1 MFNLRKEILTILIL
15 AVMAVTGIYV
25 ANAAS
30 VGDQVVISNVFTST
44 VE

>member
-25 ANAAS
+25 TNAAP
-30 VGDQVVISNVFTST
+30 VEDQVVISNVFTST